1 MKKIFEI
8 IGMISLMLFS
18 IFYTNRI
25 STVIRNNDDLMI
37 EINSI
42 KDQYIYPPSEAI
54 IYENT
59 IIPGLSGRE
68 IDVNRSYRRMKKL
81 GSFNDSL
88 LVYREIKPTNRLRYD
103 KYIIGGNPNK
113 KEVSLIF
120 LVNNKNNINS
130 ILNILDN
137 NEIKANFFVNGLW
150 FENNNQMIMD
160 LVANNHII
168 GNLSYHLDYTASGF
182 SWMNTIVTRIAKQ
195 NNTYCYNEIDNQ
207 KSLNICA
214 LNRSYTIRPSI
225 IVRNNP
231 LIEVRGNI
239 TSGSIISLNVSNIVE
254 RELQLIIN
262 YINSKSLRIVNLEEL
277 LSE

>member
-8 IGMISLMLFS
+8 IGMISLILFS
-18 IFYTNRI
+18 VFYTNRI
-25 STVIRNNDDLMI
+25 STVVRNNDDLMI
-37 EINSI
+37 EINNL
-42 KDQYIYPPSEAI
+42 KEQYIYPTSEAI
-54 IYENT
+54 INDNT

-68 IDVNRSYRRMKKL
+68 IDVRLSYRKMKKL

-88 LVYREIKPTNRLRYD
+88 LVYRDIKPINRLRHD

-120 LVNNKNNINS
+120 LVNNKSNINN

-137 NEIKANFFVNGLW
+137 NEIKANFFVDGLW

-160 LVANNHII
+160 LVENNHII
-168 GNLSYHLDYTASGF
+168 GNLSYNLDYRATGF
-182 SWMNTIVTRIAKQ
+182 SWMNTILTRVAKQ
-195 NNTYCYNEIDNQ
+195 NNTYCYNEVNNQ
-207 KSLNICA
+207 EALNICA

-231 LIEVRGNI
+231 LIEVRANL
-239 TSGSIISLNVSNIVE
+239 TSGSIISQNVSNVVE

-262 YINSKSLRIVNLEEL
+262 YINSKGLKIVNLEEL
-277 LSE
+277 LRE